1 MSTFF
6 KGCTMKYQQYIKG
19 VNDSVIVTFPQAG
32 RSTMCVPMNENNMDY
47 AQIKAAADA
56 GEITIEEAD

>member
-32 RSTMCVPMNENNMDY
+32 RSTMCVPMDENNDHY
-47 AQIKAAADA
+47 RLILEWVKEGNTIEAAD
-56 GEITIEEAD
+56 